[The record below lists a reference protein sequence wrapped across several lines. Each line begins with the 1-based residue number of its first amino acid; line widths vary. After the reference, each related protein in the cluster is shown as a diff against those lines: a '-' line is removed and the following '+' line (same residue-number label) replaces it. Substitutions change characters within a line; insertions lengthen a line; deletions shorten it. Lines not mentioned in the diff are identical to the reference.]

1 MSVEILFHMELL
13 AASKDGELD
22 LVRTLLERKADVNF
36 MNSSDVSKKI
46 MKVLVSYIGIRSN
59 ISFAE

>member
-22 LVRTLLERKADVNF
+22 LVCTLLERKADVNF

>member
-1 MSVEILFHMELL
+1 MELL